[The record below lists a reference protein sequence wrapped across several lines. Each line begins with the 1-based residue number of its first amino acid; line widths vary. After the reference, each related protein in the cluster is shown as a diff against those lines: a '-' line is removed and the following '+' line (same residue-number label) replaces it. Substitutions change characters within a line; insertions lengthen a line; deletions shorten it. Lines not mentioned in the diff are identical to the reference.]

1 MKKFMALLLAIAT
14 TAMVAAFAG
23 AFFAN
28 AMFAKNAQ
36 MVVAE
41 ATATPSA
48 NVEPTATP
56 IADATATPIVEA
68 TATPIA
74 EVISEQKEDPSQSSW
89 AEFFENSEQKE
100 DPSQS
105 SWAEFFEKAYYNDG
119 SFNAVNV
126 GGEAGRINFTDED
139 LMAHVGEKITVN
151 VASRSVSVKFENVEH
166 TKYESASVKSPDLSA
181 CKKHLALARRHS
193 RAYGDNITIKLTA
206 DDITNITTYAAYWY
220 DKTGKLTYGFAVCG
234 CANGAGSGSGS
245 GSAGSSDNGGN
256 HPSDEPTAAPTQEP
270 QPTAKPTNE
279 PLETPRPGTDNTPEA
294 PSETASNIP
303 SHNETENTPAPVANN
318 TPTAPT
324 ETASNLP
331 EHNDI
336 PGSST
341 DTTVSGSIPSHS
353 DLPTEEASE
362 STVSVVADAGSA
374 SASADLV
381 VSIASNDAP
390 PAPAED
396 MVAII
401 SSEAEGSESSSTQE
415 VPDPVVE
422 AVTDASNI
430 TAHDNMPTE

>member
-1 MKKFMALLLAIAT
+1 MKKFIGLLVTIAVV
-14 TAMVAAFAG
+14 AMVAAFAG

-56 IADATATPIVEA
+56 IAEATATPIVEA

-89 AEFFENSEQKE
+89 AEFFESEQKE

-105 SWAEFFEKAYYNDG
+105 SWAEFFEKAHYNDG

-181 CKKHLALARRHS
+181 CRKHAALARRHS

-206 DDITNITTYAAYWY
+206 DDITNIATYAAYWY
-220 DKTGKLTYGFAVCG
+220 DKTGELTYGFVVCG

-245 GSAGSSDNGGN
+245 GSSGSSDNGGD
-256 HPSDEPTAAPTQEP
+256 HPFDEPTAAPTQEP
-270 QPTAKPTNE
+270 QPTAKPTDE
-279 PLETPRPGTDNTPEA
+279 STVVPAETPQPPKVEATNSPDHSDQGQEPQLAVKNTPPA
-294 PSETASNIP
+294 PAQDYVGSNQHA
-303 SHNETENTPAPVANN
+303 HNEQPKTTDGAQVDD
-318 TPTAPT
+318 
-324 ETASNLP
+324 ASGNP
-331 EHNDI
+331 N
-336 PGSST
+336 
-341 DTTVSGSIPSHS
+341 HS
-353 DLPTEEASE
+353 DLVVEEAD
-362 STVSVVADAGSA
+362 VAYTPAE
-374 SASADLV
+374 DLGGAV
-381 VSIASNDAP
+381 P
-390 PAPAED
+390 PAPAEN
-396 MVAII
+396 MVASIPSAPAEDFVASI
-401 SSEAEGSESSSTQE
+401 SSDTEAEEN
-415 VPDPVVE
+415 V
-422 AVTDASNI
+422 VTDVEIATNVPSFS
-430 TAHDNMPTE
+430 DMPTE

>member
-1 MKKFMALLLAIAT
+1 MKKFIGLLVTIAVV
-14 TAMVAAFAG
+14 AMVAAFAG

-56 IADATATPIVEA
+56 IAEA

-105 SWAEFFEKAYYNDG
+105 SWAEFFEKAHYNDG

-374 SASADLV
+374 SADLV